1 MTQTSTTI
9 RVTLEQRER
18 LRILAQQRASTMA
31 DTLTDAL
38 EALRRNEF
46 YSEMARAEAALRED
60 PAAWAQYSAE
70 RDVWLNSDL
79 ARE

>member
-1 MTQTSTTI
+1 
-9 RVTLEQRER
+9 
-18 LRILAQQRASTMA
+18 MA

-60 PAAWAQYSAE
+60 PQAWTQYSAE
-70 RDVWLNSDL
+70 REAWLNSDV

>member
-9 RVTLEQRER
+9 RVTLEQRDR
-18 LRILAQQRASTMA
+18 LRTLAVQRASTMA

-38 EALRRNEF
+38 EALRRDEF
-46 YSEMARAEAALRED
+46 YNEMARAEAALRDD
-60 PAAWAQYSAE
+60 PAAWAEYNAE